1 MLIVLKCGSL
11 KILESSG
18 PVQACNGI
26 ALPRYQDKREVL
38 DGWPHFFSDLM
49 VDVSG
54 VFLNIITVRTQ
65 FYESQN
71 ITTLQLLHV

>member
-1 MLIVLKCGSL
+1 
-11 KILESSG
+11 
-18 PVQACNGI
+18 
-26 ALPRYQDKREVL
+26 VL